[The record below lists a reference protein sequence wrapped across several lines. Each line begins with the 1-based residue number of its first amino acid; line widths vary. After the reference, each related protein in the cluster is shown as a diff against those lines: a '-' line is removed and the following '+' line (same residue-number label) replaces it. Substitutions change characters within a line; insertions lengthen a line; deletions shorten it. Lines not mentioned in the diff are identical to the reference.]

1 MLPSRRRAKPLR
13 GMIPLELLLSVCLI
27 GGLLLLATILIEK
40 SLAVQRSRD
49 LLRFN
54 QVQVILGS
62 ILEYQIDH
70 AGALPAQVMSGAGMA
85 QMIALPGEVCTNVCE
100 NHPVRAECLDLSAL
114 VPAYLD
120 AIPQD
125 PFFTKLG
132 PSGYYIH
139 REHDQGVLT
148 VGACE
153 SETHAVI
160 ESSR

>member
-1 MLPSRRRAKPLR
+1 MLPPGRRLKSLK
-13 GMIPLELLLSVCLI
+13 GMIPLELLFSVCLI
-27 GGLLLLATILIEK
+27 GGLLLLAAILIEK
-40 SLAVQRSRD
+40 SLAVQNSRD

-70 AGALPAQVMSGAGMA
+70 AGALPAQIVSGVGTA
-85 QMIALPGEVCTNVCE
+85 QMIALPGEVCTNICE
-100 NHPVRAECLDLSAL
+100 NHPVLAECLDLSAL
-114 VPAYLD
+114 VPRYLA

-153 SETHAVI
+153 SEIHAVI